1 MVKRSTSVP
10 SPLSPTRWPPE
21 AFLWWR
27 SLLFALAW
35 GAVYFVTAIVV
46 AIFTVARFGRFTM
59 ATIPA
64 SIVVGTEFAVYVPL
78 AILLLYGLPRLAC
91 RSLRSL
97 GLRPP
102 RPSDIAWG
110 VGGAIGMFIVASIV
124 GAVEES
130 VLHLHVQETAV
141 NILKGAHGAAA
152 FAFGVMAVIAAPFIE
167 EMTFRGFVFNAL
179 LRYLRPVPAGAL
191 AAILFGLAHYDKTSP
206 SAVLPLAAGGAV
218 LCYVYYRTGSLI
230 ATMISHGTFNLVT
243 VVGVTV
249 FHQT

>member
-1 MVKRSTSVP
+1 MVKRSTSAP
-10 SPLSPTRWPPE
+10 SPLSPTRWPPD

-35 GAVYFVTAIVV
+35 AAVYFVTAIVV

-64 SIVVGTEFAVYVPL
+64 TVVVGSEFAVYVPL
-78 AILLLYGLPRLAC
+78 AVLLVYGLPRLAR
-91 RSLRSL
+91 RSLRQL
-97 GLRPP
+97 GLRA
-102 RPSDIAWG
+102 RPIHVLWG
-110 VGGAIGMFIVASIV
+110 IGGAAAMFVVASVV
-124 GAVEES
+124 GAIEES

-141 NILKGAHGAAA
+141 NILRGAHGGAA
-152 FAFGVMAVIAAPFIE
+152 FAFGVMAVVAAPFIE

-179 LRYLRPVPAGAL
+179 LRYLPPVSAGAL

-230 ATMISHGTFNLVT
+230 ATMIAHGTFNLIT

-249 FHQT
+249 FHQA